1 MKIWVVHGLEGVVFF
16 SYFSYRKNIK
26 LLMVFPLFLLKIM
39 SLKTDIYL
47 LDVCWRTFFVLFD
60 KYTVPINDSDKGTV
74 CLG

>member
-1 MKIWVVHGLEGVVFF
+1 
-16 SYFSYRKNIK
+16 
-26 LLMVFPLFLLKIM
+26 M

-60 KYTVPINDSDKGTV
+60 KYTVPINDSDKGMV